1 MEQATPRHHWL
12 CGGSRDDRAAV
23 LPSLALPQ
31 ALEDPVDAHRRLR
44 GPYTAAGTLVRALTP
59 AVLPRDSELVRRHD
73 IEILSVAPELKEQVP
88 NSRET
93 LTSMALPAER
103 TRYYARLRTK
113 RIANGLVEFVRDAWD
128 DDAPRSLVIENA
140 EHADASDQ
148 EFLAALLRRVD
159 PARLTVVVCT
169 GAARQPGAQLAA
181 ALAQHCSPT
190 EVPHG
195 AAEAAQA
202 GTGTAGTGTAETTT
216 AEADPA
222 AAAWDFVRSEC
233 LDDGP
238 GATGRAAYEAL
249 TDAQR
254 AALHDRRAAEL
265 TAANEFTLRLGA
277 VPYHLERGAD
287 PLGTAVPAL
296 WEAADH
302 CMVNGFYDAV
312 IELAQRGHLLIEGT
326 DDIRLWW
333 KFGRPLGLALSLLDR
348 TQEAE
353 RVYEQARIL
362 FTSPQE
368 QMECVYSIAMLYTR
382 HHPMELRDDR
392 KAKALLNGAIATAS
406 LLEGRVER
414 AFKSAFYKNGRAL
427 VEVHLGD
434 LREGLRLVNECIED
448 LDRKLT
454 PDEHRLHRS
463 VLKNNR
469 ARVCIGL
476 GRFDD
481 ALADYAVVIEQDPNH
496 AEHYLERGD
505 ILRRL
510 GRDEEALADYTRALE
525 LSPPFPEIY
534 YNRGDLRLAD
544 GDVKGAMEDFSYVIE
559 LEPEFLEAYIN
570 RAGLHLELGDPD
582 AALRDAETGLRLAP
596 DCAHLHAVV
605 GHVLAEREDHAGA
618 EAAYDRALN
627 ADPALVSALCGRAT
641 ARYETGRRQAA
652 LEDLS
657 RAVELEPDD
666 PALLYNR
673 AFLRRETGAVKDAL
687 DDLELASTLAPDD
700 EEIAA
705 ALTDCRHAAAAA

>member
-12 CGGSRDDRAAV
+12 CGGSREDRAAV

-31 ALEDPVDAHRRLR
+31 ALVDPVDAHRRLR
-44 GPYTAAGTLVRALTP
+44 GPYTAAGALARALTP
-59 AVLPRDSELVRRHD
+59 GVLPRDSDLVRRHD
-73 IEILSVAPELKEQVP
+73 IELLSVAPELKDLVP

-128 DDAPRSLVIENA
+128 DGAPRSLVVEHA
-140 EHADASDQ
+140 EQADASDQ

-169 GAARQPGAQLAA
+169 GSEQQPGAELAA
-181 ALAQHCSPT
+181 ALAQYSAPT
-190 EVPHG
+190 AVTA
-195 AAEAAQA
+195 AAE
-202 GTGTAGTGTAETTT
+202 TAGGETAG
-216 AEADPA
+216 AD
-222 AAAWDFVRSEC
+222 AAWEFVRSEC
-233 LDDGP
+233 LADGP
-238 GATGRAAYEAL
+238 GGAARRAYEAL
-249 TDAQR
+249 PAAQR
-254 AALHDRRAAEL
+254 AALHERRAAEL
-265 TAANEFTLRLGA
+265 VAADEFTLRLGA
-277 VPYHLERGAD
+277 VPYHLEHGSD
-287 PLGTAVPAL
+287 PLRTAVPAL

-302 CMVNGFYDAV
+302 CMVNGFYSAV
-312 IELAQRGHLLIEGT
+312 IDLARRGHALVEGT
-326 DDIRLWW
+326 DDIQLWW
-333 KFGRPLGLALSLLDR
+333 QFSRPLGLALSLLSS

-353 RVYEQARIL
+353 LVYEQARIM
-362 FTSPQE
+362 FTTPKE
-368 QMECVYSIAMLYTR
+368 QMECAYSIAMLYTR

-392 KAKALLNGAIATAS
+392 KAKALLNSAIATAS

-434 LREGLRLVNECIED
+434 PQEGLRLVTECIED

-469 ARVCIGL
+469 ARVYISL

-510 GRDEEALADYTRALE
+510 GRDQEALVDYTRALH

-544 GDVKGAMEDFSYVIE
+544 GDSKGAMDDFSYVIE

-582 AALRDAETGLRLAP
+582 AALRDAETGLRLDP

-605 GHVLAEREDHAGA
+605 GQALAERGDHRGA
-618 EAAYDRALN
+618 EAAYDRALT
-627 ADPALVSALCGRAT
+627 ADPTLVSALCGRAT
-641 ARYETGRRQAA
+641 TRYETGRRQAA
-652 LEDLS
+652 LKDLS
-657 RAVELEPDD
+657 RAVELDPED
-666 PALLYNR
+666 PALRYNR
-673 AFLRRETGAVKDAL
+673 AFLYQEAGAWKDAL
-687 DDLELASTLAPDD
+687 DDLELAAVLAPDD
-700 EEIAA
+700 EENAA
-705 ALTDCRHAAAAA
+705 ALTECRRAAGIA